1 MNEILRHVTDDL
13 QNGVLALPRMHG
25 SVQYAMQVVND
36 EDSSMSAIARAISVD
51 PSIAARIMQ
60 VANSAWYW
68 ADVKVS
74 TVQNA
79 VARLG
84 VRTTYL
90 TLLGFGVRDTFKS
103 NRKECQTYLSFLWND
118 SLRLAATASALA
130 KRTERL
136 SKDTAFLVGLLT
148 HIGKLPLLAFYE
160 RHAGPAL
167 PWSSYLE
174 FMEETGDSFRR
185 LILIHWGFPED
196 ILGLVAQEQL
206 PSTTEPSYADLVWAA
221 RNVSK
226 LVALE
231 FNEAPAA
238 RRLGV
243 KHEDIQY
250 AEPDAEIVLRDMA
263 TLFA

>member
-1 MNEILRHVTDDL
+1 
-13 QNGVLALPRMHG
+13 MHG
-25 SVQYAMQVVND
+25 AVQYAMQVVND
-36 EDSSMSAIARAISVD
+36 ENSSMSAIARALSVD

-84 VRTTYL
+84 LRTTYL

-103 NRKECQTYLSFLWND
+103 NRQECQTYLSFLWSD
-118 SLRLAATASALA
+118 SLRLAATAAALA
-130 KRTERL
+130 KRTARL

-167 PWSSYLE
+167 PWSNYLE
-174 FMEETGDSFRR
+174 FMEESGDSLRR

-196 ILGLVAQEQL
+196 IMGLVDHEVAVA
-206 PSTTEPSYADLVWAA
+206 STDPSYADLVWAA
-221 RNVSK
+221 RNVNK

-231 FNEAPAA
+231 FNASPVMQ
-238 RRLGV
+238 RIGLDY
-243 KHEDIQY
+243 EDMQY
-250 AEPDAEIVLRDMA
+250 LEPDAEMALRDMA
-263 TLFA
+263 VLFA